1 MILFSSKNKG
11 LDLNI
16 GESEAEKR
24 ELEEVRGTRDL
35 AQIGLH
41 PL

>member
-24 ELEEVRGTRDL
+24 ELEEVRGN
-35 AQIGLH
+35 LH
-41 PL
+41 ISWLPVNV